1 MEAGRQ
7 FQIVGA
13 ATEKA
18 LQAVTDFLA
27 ETVGTDSLFIDDER
41 RDLATLTFKILHS
54 QLPAYLASSDNFE
67 QMMRGRQVAVNGEF

>member
-1 MEAGRQ
+1 MILESVIDAGRL

-27 ETVGTDSLFIDDER
+27 ETVGTVHLFIDDER
-41 RDLATLTFKILHS
+41 RDLVGL
-54 QLPAYLASSDNFE
+54 
-67 QMMRGRQVAVNGEF
+67 

>member
-1 MEAGRQ
+1 MSKVILESVMEAGRQ

-27 ETVGTDSLFIDDER
+27 KTVGTDSLFIDDER
-41 RDLATLTFKILHS
+41 RDL
-54 QLPAYLASSDNFE
+54 D
-67 QMMRGRQVAVNGEF
+67 G

>member
-1 MEAGRQ
+1 VFLESVIEAGRQ

-41 RDLATLTFKILHS
+41 RDLV
-54 QLPAYLASSDNFE
+54 
-67 QMMRGRQVAVNGEF
+67 G